1 MLREIPS
8 RAWKSSNRRT
18 PKNASRTIN
27 RLHHSPTTSRHWATE
42 QFMSSKL
49 VRCTTIT
56 VVSCII
62 ERNPLFSGNELP
74 AGSTDRRARSCRPPG
89 SCSTT
94 YETSHV
100 TGWID
105 LGPEHHQPWGL
116 VHGGVYTTAIE
127 SAASVGASTAAQE
140 HGLVAVGVN
149 NNTNF
154 LRSMTEGR
162 VTVDARA
169 IQQGRTQ
176 QLWEVRITDDHSR
189 LIATGQV
196 RLQNITPRL

>member
-1 MLREIPS
+1 P
-8 RAWKSSNRRT
+8 APDTT
-18 PKNASRTIN
+18 PP
-27 RLHHSPTTSRHWATE
+27 PTA
-42 QFMSSKL
+42 FMQAAGL
-49 VRCTTIT
+49 VLDK
-56 VVSCII
+56 V
-62 ERNPLFSGNELP
+62 
-74 AGSTDRRARSCRPPG
+74 
-89 SCSTT
+89 
-94 YETSHV
+94 ETSHV
-100 TGWID
+100 TCWID
-105 LGPEHHQPWGL
+105 LGSEHHQPWGL

-176 QLWEVRITDDHSR
+176 QLWEVRITDDRDR
-189 LIATGQV
+189 LIAIGQV
-196 RLQNITPRL
+196 

>member
-1 MLREIPS
+1 MTSPPDMSPPPS
-8 RAWKSSNRRT
+8 T
-18 PKNASRTIN
+18 
-27 RLHHSPTTSRHWATE
+27 
-42 QFMSSKL
+42 FMQAAGL
-49 VRCTTIT
+49 VLDK
-56 VVSCII
+56 V
-62 ERNPLFSGNELP
+62 
-74 AGSTDRRARSCRPPG
+74 
-89 SCSTT
+89 
-94 YETSHV
+94 ETSHV

-105 LGPEHHQPWGL
+105 LGSEHHQPWGL

-127 SAASVGASTAAQE
+127 SAASVGASIAAQE

-154 LRSMTEGR
+154 LRSMTKGK

-176 QLWEVRITDDHSR
+176 QLWEVRITDDRER

-196 RLQNITPRL
+196 RLQNITPRA

>member
-1 MLREIPS
+1 MQ
-8 RAWKSSNRRT
+8 A
-18 PKNASRTIN
+18 AG
-27 RLHHSPTTSRHWATE
+27 
-42 QFMSSKL
+42 L
-49 VRCTTIT
+49 VLDK
-56 VVSCII
+56 V
-62 ERNPLFSGNELP
+62 
-74 AGSTDRRARSCRPPG
+74 
-89 SCSTT
+89 
-94 YETSHV
+94 ETSHV

-105 LGPEHHQPWGL
+105 LGAEHHQPWGL

-127 SAASVGASTAAQE
+127 SAASVGASTAADE
-140 HGLVAVGVN
+140 HSLVAVGVN

-196 RLQNITPRL
+196 RLQNITPRFST

>member
-1 MLREIPS
+1 ME
-8 RAWKSSNRRT
+8 A
-18 PKNASRTIN
+18 AG
-27 RLHHSPTTSRHWATE
+27 
-42 QFMSSKL
+42 L
-49 VRCTTIT
+49 VLDK
-56 VVSCII
+56 V
-62 ERNPLFSGNELP
+62 
-74 AGSTDRRARSCRPPG
+74 
-89 SCSTT
+89 
-94 YETSHV
+94 ETSHV

-127 SAASVGASTAAQE
+127 SAASIGASTAAHE

-162 VTVDARA
+162 VSVDARA

-176 QLWEVRITDDHSR
+176 QLWEVRVTDDRER

-196 RLQNITPRL
+196 RLQNIAPRR

>member
-1 MLREIPS
+1 
-8 RAWKSSNRRT
+8 
-18 PKNASRTIN
+18 
-27 RLHHSPTTSRHWATE
+27 
-42 QFMSSKL
+42 MSSPPDL
-49 VRCTTIT
+49 
-56 VVSCII
+56 S
-62 ERNPLFSGNELP
+62 
-74 AGSTDRRARSCRPPG
+74 RPPTAFMQAAG
-89 SCSTT
+89 LVLDNIESA
-94 YETSHV
+94 HV

-105 LGPEHHQPWGL
+105 LGSEHHQPWGL

-127 SAASVGASTAAQE
+127 SAASAGASTAAHE

-176 QLWEVRITDDHSR
+176 QLWEVRITDDRDR
-189 LIATGQV
+189 LVAIGQV
-196 RLQNITPRL
+196 RLQNITPRA

>member
-1 MLREIPS
+1 MQAAGLVLDKVEI
-8 RAWKSSNRRT
+8 
-18 PKNASRTIN
+18 
-27 RLHHSPTTSRHWATE
+27 
-42 QFMSSKL
+42 
-49 VRCTTIT
+49 
-56 VVSCII
+56 
-62 ERNPLFSGNELP
+62 
-74 AGSTDRRARSCRPPG
+74 
-89 SCSTT
+89 
-94 YETSHV
+94 SHV

-105 LGPEHHQPWGL
+105 LGSEHHQPWGL

-127 SAASVGASTAAQE
+127 SAANVGASVGAQA
-140 HGLVAVGVN
+140 HDLVAVGVN

-162 VTVDARA
+162 VSVDARA

>member
-1 MLREIPS
+1 MSTPS
-8 RAWKSSNRRT
+8 ET
-18 PKNASRTIN
+18 
-27 RLHHSPTTSRHWATE
+27 SPPPSLFMEVAGLVFDKVATSR
-42 QFMSSKL
+42 
-49 VRCTTIT
+49 
-56 VVSCII
+56 
-62 ERNPLFSGNELP
+62 
-74 AGSTDRRARSCRPPG
+74 
-89 SCSTT
+89 
-94 YETSHV
+94 V

-127 SAASVGASTAAQE
+127 SAASIGASTAALE
-140 HGLVAVGVN
+140 DGLVAVGVN

-162 VTVDARA
+162 VSVDPRA

-176 QLWEVRITDDHSR
+176 QLWEVRITDDLDR

-196 RLQNITPRL
+196 RLQNITPRR